1 LGQAGRVRLRLY
13 IVGEYDNIN
22 YEMDISCVL
31 RKQRPAVEF
40 LCQSADDRVFRSK
53 TARKSAVGRIVYKLL
68 IYDRYATLRGRCY
81 EAKKCFFAA
90 DRGMR
95 RGQPWSS
102 GQRCDTAGAVSAVR
116 GSGGA
121 DSAMRHRPGRRY
133 FGSAPRLAQG
143 ILSTSC
149 TAFEVSGQSLTRCLG
164 RRRAPS
170 GSVLKASASR
180 SSS

>member
-1 LGQAGRVRLRLY
+1 MIVSIMKWIFHVSCTSRGRLP
-13 IVGEYDNIN
+13 N
-22 YEMDISCVL
+22 S
-31 RKQRPAVEF
+31 
-40 LCQSADDRVFRSK
+40 SANPLPTAFFGSK
-53 TARKSAVGRIVYKLL
+53 TARNSAAGRVGRIVYKLL

-102 GQRCDTAGAVSAVR
+102 GQRRDTAGAASAVR
-116 GSGGA
+116 GSDGA

-164 RRRAPS
+164 WRRAPS